1 MRWCDSQSAAGE
13 EEEGE
18 EVVRELKWAK
28 CPKVHEK
35 VTLIKAWRDK
45 LAEKLSTVV
54 AFTANNF
61 SAEGSVL
68 VRS

>member
-1 MRWCDSQSAAGE
+1 MVWFSVSSGGE
-13 EEEGE
+13 KEEGE

-35 VTLIKAWRDK
+35 VTLIKAWCDK
-45 LAEKLSTVV
+45 LAEEVSTVV